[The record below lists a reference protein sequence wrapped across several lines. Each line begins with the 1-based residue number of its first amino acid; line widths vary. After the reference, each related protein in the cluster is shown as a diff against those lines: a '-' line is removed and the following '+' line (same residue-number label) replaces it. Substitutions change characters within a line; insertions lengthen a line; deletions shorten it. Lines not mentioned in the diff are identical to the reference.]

1 MVQAES
7 YQVVQKGLNNKKII
21 NHMLKRLLSTCYA
34 PRPGDSIIRKVAIV
48 PGDGIGPEVMS
59 STLEVLKHVH
69 APLTFQEFPYL
80 NLEDASMMAE
90 FKSFK
95 VALKGTI
102 SHMLGEGPGSP
113 NLRLRKML
121 NVYADVVHAFS
132 IPGLNTR
139 HKNVNVIVIRENI
152 EGEYSGLEHEVY
164 PGVIESI
171 KVITREGSLR
181 IAEYAFEVAF
191 MNNRKR
197 VTAVHKANIMKK
209 VDGEFLKAV
218 REVAAK
224 YPSIEYKEMIV
235 DNASMQMTSN
245 PWQFDVMV
253 LPNLYGSILSNIAS
267 SLVGGPGVTPGV
279 NIGNDFALFESGTR
293 HIGKDIAGKGT
304 ANPTAMILSSAMM
317 LRHINLPHF
326 AERIQNGVFAT
337 IKEGKVLTKDIGG
350 EATTFEYTK
359 EIIKNISKD

>member
-1 MVQAES
+1 
-7 YQVVQKGLNNKKII
+7 
-21 NHMLKRLLSTCYA
+21 MLRRLFSTCYA
-34 PRPGDSIIRKVAIV
+34 PKPGDSAIRKIAII
-48 PGDGIGPEVMS
+48 PGDGIGPEIMS
-59 STLEVLKHVH
+59 STLDILKHIH
-69 APLTFQEFPYL
+69 APLTFKEFSNL
-80 NLEDASMMAE
+80 NINDKDEISDLKT
-90 FKSFK
+90 FKC
-95 VALKGTI
+95 ALKGTI
-102 SHMLGEGPGSP
+102 SHMVGEGPGSP
-113 NLRLRKML
+113 NLRLRKLL
-121 NVYADVVHAFS
+121 NVYADLVHAFS
-132 IPGLNTR
+132 IPGIKTR
-139 HKNVNVIVIRENI
+139 HQNLDVIVIRENI

-181 IAEYAFEVAF
+181 IAEYAFEVAYL
-191 MNNRKR
+191 NNRKR

-253 LPNLYGSILSNIAS
+253 LPNLYGSILANIIS
-267 SLVGGPGVTPGV
+267 SLAGGPGISPGV
-279 NIGNDFALFESGTR
+279 NIGPDFALFEPGTR
-293 HIGKDIAGKGT
+293 HLARDISGKGI

-326 AERIQNGVFAT
+326 AERIQNGVFKT
-337 IKEGKVLTKDIGG
+337 IKEGKVLTQDIGG
-350 EATTFEYTK
+350 KATTYEYTK
-359 EIIKNISKD
+359 EVINNITH